1 MTLSPALLLAPTPE
15 GFGTGLEWMPVASV
29 AASVVLLVL
38 IWWLGSR
45 HTV

>member
-1 MTLSPALLLAPTPE
+1 MSLVALLLAPTPE
-15 GFGTGLEWMPVASV
+15 GYGTGLEWMPVASV
-29 AASVVLLVL
+29 VASIVLLVL